1 MEEQPPLQR
10 ERLETECE
18 WTFGFIVIRIDFE
31 RKDSVLLDADV
42 QLGQLVH
49 QIEILA
55 RTQRCPEGENV
66 IEQ

>member
-1 MEEQPPLQR
+1 MEGQPPLQR

-18 WTFGFIVIRIDFE
+18 WTFGLIVIHIDFE
-31 RKDSVLLDADV
+31 RKDSVVLDADV

-55 RTQRCPEGENV
+55 RPQRCPEGENV